1 MSSKLYCK
9 QIKILFMCISLR
21 NKIIIGD
28 WIFVY
33 NYYKSVEIERSV
45 ARGHLPFP

>member
-28 WIFVY
+28 WILFIIII
-33 NYYKSVEIERSV
+33 SLLR
-45 ARGHLPFP
+45 